1 MKMRFINSAIVAL
14 LLTSCAS
21 KSSLRESNAHINN
34 SKLYDP
40 STVTMI
46 EGETY
51 RFKEG
56 TVRGRGQKFHS
67 HHSYMRALVVGQ

>member
-1 MKMRFINSAIVAL
+1 
-14 LLTSCAS
+14 
-21 KSSLRESNAHINN
+21 
-34 SKLYDP
+34 
-40 STVTMI
+40 MI

-56 TVRGRGQKFHS
+56 TIRGRGQKFHS